1 MRIRVTRVKCW
12 LMYNS
17 LHGRADVARSG
28 ARRGCALLALSRTA
42 RHRRAVTERHPAL
55 IDESHALEA
64 CFDALAGAAH
74 VAIAVED
81 NGTRAYRPEVCLV
94 QVAIMP
100 AGRSADA
107 PPDLF
112 ALDPT
117 PFRGVR
123 PHPFGALLGRIGQN
137 ATILVHGGDYAVA
150 GLRRDFHLRF
160 AHDPLARAEP
170 AVPPPALVDTQQAA
184 VLLGLPETGYKSL
197 CGSLLGID
205 LGAPV
210 SRNWSERP
218 LPFDAIAGAL
228 VGVTHVPR
236 LWAVLAE
243 RIAAKDLHEELA
255 IASRIVARTSERA
268 NQPDPGRFRHIEG
281 ATALAGIQRALLAAI
296 VQWRDAKARA
306 FDCPPG
312 RVLPNPQLVALCR
325 AGAQAADE
333 VSMGGFHSRLL
344 WNDREELRRLIARV
358 LADPA
363 AAAAA
368 AVDNSP
374 PVPPRAPP
382 TPVRKGAP
390 TAVVRT
396 RTRLLKLWRRD
407 EAARREVGLQA
418 VLPGAALEHLA
429 FFGAEELATVP
440 QLGPAR
446 IARYGADLV
455 RICEPTRR

>member
-1 MRIRVTRVKCW
+1 MRVRRALRID
-12 LMYNS
+12 
-17 LHGRADVARSG
+17 HGVYH
-28 ARRGCALLALSRTA
+28 

-55 IDESHALEA
+55 IDESRALEA
-64 CFDALAGAAH
+64 CFDALGGAAH

-81 NGTRAYRPEVCLV
+81 SGTRAYRPEVCLV
-94 QVAIMP
+94 EIAVVP
-100 AGRSADA
+100 ARDGSGAA
-107 PPDLF
+107 PELF

-123 PHPFGALLGRIGQN
+123 PHPFEALLDRIGPN
-137 ATILVHGGDYAVA
+137 TTVLIHGGDYAVA

-160 AHDPLARAEP
+160 ARDEGPKASAETATP
-170 AVPPPALVDTQQAA
+170 GGPVGTAPPTLVDTQQAA

-197 CGSLLGID
+197 CRALLGIE

-210 SRNWSERP
+210 SQNWRERP
-218 LPFDAIAGAL
+218 LPYEAVAGAL
-228 VGVTHVPR
+228 LGVTHVPR

-243 RIAAKDLHEELA
+243 RIAAKELGEELA

-268 NQPDPGRFRHIEG
+268 NQPDPGRFRYIEG
-281 ATALAGIQRALLAAI
+281 AAALVGLQRALLAAI

-325 AGAQAADE
+325 AGEQAADE

-358 LADPA
+358 LADPRA
-363 AAAAA
+363 ALEAAST
-368 AVDNSP
+368 AVREP
-374 PVPPRAPP
+374 LAQP
-382 TPVRKGAP
+382 RKGAP
-390 TAVVRT
+390 IALVRART
-396 RTRLLKLWRRD
+396 RALKLWRRD

-429 FFGAEELATVP
+429 FFGAGELAAVP
-440 QLGPAR
+440 QLGAAR
-446 IARYGADLV
+446 IARYGVALV
-455 RICEPTRR
+455 RLCEAGG

>member
-1 MRIRVTRVKCW
+1 M
-12 LMYNS
+12 
-17 LHGRADVARSG
+17 GRQ
-28 ARRGCALLALSRTA
+28 ARRETFIHARLHPCAKRIDRASA
-42 RHRRAVTERHPAL
+42 ERHRRAVTERHPAL
-55 IDESHALEA
+55 VDERQALA
-64 CFDALAGAAH
+64 AFLDALSGAAH

-81 NGTRAYRPEVCLV
+81 NGTRTYRPEICLV
-94 QVAIMP
+94 QVAVMP
-100 AGRSADA
+100 AGRAEGDL
-107 PPDLF
+107 PNLF

-117 PFRGVR
+117 PFRGAR
-123 PHPFGALLGRIGQN
+123 PHPFEALLGRIGPR
-137 ATILVHGGDYAVA
+137 ATLLMHGGDYAVA

-160 AHDPLARAEP
+160 ARDERGEGATPVQPDLP
-170 AVPPPALVDTQQAA
+170 NLVDTQQAA

-197 CGSLLGID
+197 CRSLLGID

-218 LPFDAIAGAL
+218 LPREAVAGAL

-243 RIAAKDLHEELA
+243 RIAAKDLREELA
-255 IASRIVARTSERA
+255 IASRVVARTSERA

-281 ATALAGIQRALLAAI
+281 ASTLAGIPRALLAAV

-312 RVLPNPQLVALCR
+312 RVLPNSQLVELCR

-358 LADPA
+358 IADPN
-363 AAAAA
+363 A
-368 AVDNSP
+368 AVETP
-374 PVPPRAPP
+374 AAPTRATP
-382 TPVRKGAP
+382 TAPARKGAP
-390 TAVVRT
+390 TAVVRA
-396 RTRLLKLWRRD
+396 RTRALKLWRRD

-429 FFGAEELATVP
+429 FFGADVLATVP

-446 IARYGADLV
+446 IARYGAELT
-455 RICEPTRR
+455 RMCELPGG